1 MKLSVND
8 LNVFV
13 NTPKDIA
20 KLCED
25 LSRLGLEVESCIP
38 CIAPKN
44 VVVGKVLE
52 KAPHKNA
59 EKLSV
64 CQVGVG
70 KVLEKAPHKN
80 AEKLSV
86 CQVGVGK
93 EVLQI
98 VCGAKN
104 VAPNQFVPVALN
116 GALIGSTTIAKTELR
131 GVESCGMICS
141 SAELGFP
148 KINDGILE
156 LDESVGELVLGK
168 ELNEY
173 ASFNTHVLEISLTPN
188 RGDCLSVLGIAR
200 EISAFYHTPLKP
212 IKALN
217 FTPKSDLITLS
228 AGENIESHLAYYLI
242 YNHSLKTPLNIK
254 LSLAHN
260 NALSENDLKNFI
272 EFSTHFSGVI
282 MNAYS
287 LNKTPMDLSVK
298 NDENN
303 LESVYI
309 NHQKRS
315 TIAIKHQD
323 QKDLSEYLL
332 LEASYTDPISLS
344 LKLHALKDKTL
355 QKDNALIYRS
365 ARGSNPNLSDGLNF
379 LSAHLKAAI
388 LESKQIKHSLKDRTL
403 TFQLEDI
410 TEILGLAVEKEKI
423 QGILKNLG
431 FKVSVKEPNSNPQ
444 ILEVIA
450 PNFRH
455 DIKTIQDIAE
465 EILRFVGIDNL
476 ISKPLDCVSSKNSNP
491 HYDTH
496 RFFENLKHK
505 ALACGFKEVI
515 HYVFYSKEKQQK
527 LGFEVLEDPLELQ
540 NPITTDLNTLRTS
553 LVCGLLDASLR
564 NKNLGFKSIAL
575 YEKGSVYN
583 SKREEIQKLGFL
595 VSGLQKK
602 ESYPDAKG
610 KAWDFYSFAEC
621 VSKVIGDFSLERL
634 TAQTPINHP
643 YQSAKII
650 QNHEIIGVIAKI
662 HPKVIQELD
671 LFESYYAEIDAFKLK
686 RPAMLLKP
694 FSIYPSS
701 VRDLT
706 LIIDENTAFSEIK
719 KALKDAQ
726 IPNLSEILPLDIFKE
741 SHNTIAL
748 SVRCVIHSL
757 EKTLND
763 EEVNSAVQKALE
775 ILEKEFNARL
785 KG

>member
-25 LSRLGLEVESCIP
+25 LSCLGLEVESCIP
-38 CIAPKN
+38 CVAPKN

-64 CQVGVG
+64 CQVD
-70 KVLEKAPHKN
+70 
-80 AEKLSV
+80 
-86 CQVGVGK
+86 VGK
-93 EVLQI
+93 EVLPI

-131 GVESCGMICS
+131 GVESHGMICS
-141 SAELGFP
+141 SIELGFP

-173 ASFNTHVLEISLTPN
+173 APFNTHVLEISLTPN

-228 AGENIESHLAYYLI
+228 AGENIESHLAYYLVCN
-242 YNHSLKTPLNIK
+242 YSLKTPLKVK

-260 NALSENDLKNFI
+260 NALSENDLNNFI
-272 EFSTHFSGVI
+272 EFSTHFSGVV

-287 LNKTPMDLSVK
+287 LNTTPIDLSVK

-323 QKDLSEYLL
+323 QKDLSECLL

-379 LSAHLKAAI
+379 LSAHLKATI
-388 LESKQIKHSLKDRTL
+388 LESKQTERSLKDRTL
-403 TFQLEDI
+403 QFKLEDI
-410 TEILGLAVEKEKI
+410 TEILGLAVEEEKI

-431 FKVSVKEPNSNPQ
+431 FKVSIKESNSKPQ
-444 ILEVIA
+444 ILEVVA

-476 ISKPLDCVSSKNSNP
+476 VSKPLHCVSSKNSNH

-540 NPITTDLNTLRTS
+540 NPITTELNTLRTS

-621 VSKVIGDFSLERL
+621 VSKVIGDFSLEKL
-634 TAQTPINHP
+634 NAQTPINHP

-650 QNHEIIGVIAKI
+650 QNNEIIGVIAKI
-662 HPKVIQELD
+662 HPKIIQELD
-671 LFESYYAEIDAFKLK
+671 LFESYYAEIDASKLK
-686 RPAMLLKP
+686 RPTMLLKP

-706 LIIDENTAFSEIK
+706 LIIDENTAFSRIK

-741 SHNTIAL
+741 SDNAIAL

>member
-8 LNVFV
+8 LSVFV
-13 NTPKDIA
+13 DTPKDIA

-25 LSRLGLEVESCIP
+25 LSRLGLEVESSIP
-38 CIAPKN
+38 CVAPKN
-44 VVVGKVLE
+44 VV
-52 KAPHKNA
+52 
-59 EKLSV
+59 
-64 CQVGVG
+64 VG

-104 VAPNQFVPVALN
+104 VVPNQFVPVALN

-141 SAELGFP
+141 SSELGFP

-156 LDESVGELVLGK
+156 LDESIGELALGK

-173 ASFNTHVLEISLTPN
+173 APFNTHVLEISLTPN

-217 FTPKSDLITLS
+217 FTPKNDLITLHV
-228 AGENIESHLAYYLI
+228 GENIESHLAYYLVC
-242 YNHSLKTPLNIK
+242 NHSLKTPLNVK

-260 NALSENDLKNFI
+260 NALNENDLSNFI
-272 EFSTHFSGVI
+272 EFSAHFSGVV

-287 LNKTPMDLSVK
+287 LDATPIDLSVK

-379 LSAHLKAAI
+379 LSTHLKATI
-388 LESKQIKHSLKDRTL
+388 LESKQNKHALKDRTL
-403 TFQLEDI
+403 EFKLEDI
-410 TEILGLAVEKEKI
+410 TEILGLVIEEETI

-431 FKVSVKEPNSNPQ
+431 FKVSIKVSNSKPQ
-444 ILEVIA
+444 ILEVVA

-455 DIKTIQDIAE
+455 DIKTIQDVAE
-465 EILRFVGIDNL
+465 EILRFVGIDHL
-476 ISKPLDCVSSKNSNP
+476 ISKPLDSVSNKKSNP

-540 NPITTDLNTLRTS
+540 NPITTELNTLRTS

-595 VSGLQKK
+595 ASGLQKK

-621 VSKVIGDFSLERL
+621 VSKVIGDFSLEKL
-634 TAQTPINHP
+634 TTQAPINHP

-706 LIIDENTAFSEIK
+706 LIIDENTAFSKIK

-741 SHNTIAL
+741 SDNTIAL

>member
-38 CIAPKN
+38 CVAPKN

-64 CQVGVG
+64 CQVDI
-70 KVLEKAPHKN
+70 
-80 AEKLSV
+80 
-86 CQVGVGK
+86 GK

-104 VAPNQFVPVALN
+104 VVPNQFVPVALN

-141 SAELGFP
+141 STELGFP

-173 ASFNTHVLEISLTPN
+173 APFNTHVLEISLTPN

-228 AGENIESHLAYYLI
+228 VGENIESHLAYYLVC
-242 YNHSLKTPLNIK
+242 NHSLKTPLNIK

-260 NALSENDLKNFI
+260 NALSENDLNNFI
-272 EFSTHFSGVI
+272 EFSAHFSGVI

-287 LNKTPMDLSVK
+287 LNTTPMDLSVK

-315 TIAIKHQD
+315 TVAIKHQD
-323 QKDLSEYLL
+323 QKDLNECLL
-332 LEASYTDPISLS
+332 LEASYIDPISLS

-379 LSAHLKAAI
+379 LNAHLKATI
-388 LESKQIKHSLKDRTL
+388 LESKQTEHSLKDRTL

-410 TEILGLAVEKEKI
+410 TEILGLAIEEEKI

-431 FKVSVKEPNSNPQ
+431 FKVSIKVSNSKHQ
-444 ILEVIA
+444 ILEVVA

-465 EILRFVGIDNL
+465 EILRFVGIDHL
-476 ISKPLDCVSSKNSNP
+476 ISKPLDSVSNKKSNP
-491 HYDTH
+491 HYETH

-540 NPITTDLNTLRTS
+540 NPITTELNTLRTS

-595 VSGLQKK
+595 ASGLQKK

-621 VSKVIGDFSLERL
+621 VSKVIGDFSLEKL

-671 LFESYYAEIDAFKLK
+671 LFESYYAEIDASKLK

-706 LIIDENTAFSEIK
+706 LIIDENTAFSRIK

-741 SHNTIAL
+741 SDNTIAL

>member
-13 NTPKDIA
+13 DTPKDIA

-38 CIAPKN
+38 CVAPKN
-44 VVVGKVLE
+44 VV
-52 KAPHKNA
+52 
-59 EKLSV
+59 
-64 CQVGVG
+64 VG

-141 SAELGFP
+141 SNELGFP

-168 ELNEY
+168 GLNEY
-173 ASFNTHVLEISLTPN
+173 APFNTHVLEISLTPN

-217 FTPKSDLITLS
+217 FTPKSDLITLC
-228 AGENIESHLAYYLI
+228 ADENIESHLAYYLVC
-242 YNHSLKTPLNIK
+242 NHSLKTPLKVK

-260 NALSENDLKNFI
+260 NALSENDLNNFI

-287 LNKTPMDLSVK
+287 LNITPIDLSVK

-323 QKDLSEYLL
+323 QKDLSEHLL
-332 LEASYTDPISLS
+332 LEASYIDPISLS

-365 ARGSNPNLSDGLNF
+365 ARGSNPNLLDGLNF

-388 LESKQIKHSLKDRTL
+388 LESKQTQHSLKDRSL
-403 TFQLEDI
+403 KFKLEDI
-410 TEILGLAVEKEKI
+410 TEILGLAVEEEKI
-423 QGILKNLG
+423 QGILKSLG
-431 FKVSVKEPNSNPQ
+431 FKVSVKESNSKPQ
-444 ILEVIA
+444 ILEVVA

-465 EILRFVGIDNL
+465 EILRFVGIDHL
-476 ISKPLDCVSSKNSNP
+476 ISKPLHCVSSKNSNS

-527 LGFEVLEDPLELQ
+527 LGFEVLEDSLELQ

-595 VSGLQKK
+595 ASGLQKK

-621 VSKVIGDFSLERL
+621 VSKVIGDFSLEKL
-634 TAQTPINHP
+634 TTQTPINHP

-671 LFESYYAEIDAFKLK
+671 LFESYYAEIDASKLK
-686 RPAMLLKP
+686 CPAMLLKP

-706 LIIDENTAFSEIK
+706 LIIDENTAFSRIK

-741 SHNTIAL
+741 SDNTIAL

>member
-13 NTPKDIA
+13 DTPKDIA

-25 LSRLGLEVESCIP
+25 LSRLGLEVESSIP
-38 CIAPKN
+38 CVAPKN

-64 CQVGVG
+64 CQVD
-70 KVLEKAPHKN
+70 
-80 AEKLSV
+80 
-86 CQVGVGK
+86 VGK

-116 GALIGSTTIAKTELR
+116 GVLIGSTTIAKTELR

-141 SAELGFP
+141 SNELGFP

-168 ELNEY
+168 GLNEY
-173 ASFNTHVLEISLTPN
+173 TPFNTHVLEISLTPN

-217 FTPKSDLITLS
+217 FTPKSDLITLC
-228 AGENIESHLAYYLI
+228 ADENIESHLAYYLI
-242 YNHSLKTPLNIK
+242 CNHSLKTPLNVK

-260 NALSENDLKNFI
+260 NALSENDLNNFI
-272 EFSTHFSGVI
+272 EFSAHFSGVV

-287 LNKTPMDLSVK
+287 LNTTPIDLSVK

-365 ARGSNPNLSDGLNF
+365 TRGSNPNLSDGLNF
-379 LSAHLKAAI
+379 LSTHLKAAI
-388 LESKQIKHSLKDRTL
+388 LESKQTKHALKDRTL
-403 TFQLEDI
+403 EFKLEDI
-410 TEILGLAVEKEKI
+410 TEILGLAIEEETI

-431 FKVSVKEPNSNPQ
+431 FKVSAKVPNSKPQ
-444 ILEVIA
+444 ILEVVA

-465 EILRFVGIDNL
+465 EILRFVGIDHL
-476 ISKPLDCVSSKNSNP
+476 ISKPLDSVSNKKSNP

-540 NPITTDLNTLRTS
+540 NPITTELNTLRTS

-595 VSGLQKK
+595 ASGLQKK

-621 VSKVIGDFSLERL
+621 VSKVIGDFSLEKL
-634 TAQTPINHP
+634 TTQAPINHP

-650 QNHEIIGVIAKI
+650 QNHKIIGVIAKI

-706 LIIDENTAFSEIK
+706 LIIDENTAFSRIK

-741 SHNTIAL
+741 SDNTIAL

>member
-13 NTPKDIA
+13 DTPKDIA

-38 CIAPKN
+38 CVAPKN

-64 CQVGVG
+64 CQVD
-70 KVLEKAPHKN
+70 
-80 AEKLSV
+80 
-86 CQVGVGK
+86 VGK
-93 EVLQI
+93 EVLPI

-131 GVESCGMICS
+131 GVESHGMICS
-141 SAELGFP
+141 SSELGFP

-173 ASFNTHVLEISLTPN
+173 APFNTHVLEISLTPN

-260 NALSENDLKNFI
+260 NALSENDLNNFI
-272 EFSTHFSGVI
+272 EFSVHFSGVI

-323 QKDLSEYLL
+323 QKDLNEYLL
-332 LEASYTDPISLS
+332 LEASYIDPISLS

-379 LSAHLKAAI
+379 LSAHLKASI
-388 LESKQIKHSLKDRTL
+388 LESKQTKHALKDRTL
-403 TFQLEDI
+403 KFKLEDI
-410 TEILGLAVEKEKI
+410 TEILGLVVEKEKI
-423 QGILKNLG
+423 QSILKNLG
-431 FKVSVKEPNSNPQ
+431 FKVSVKEPNSKPQ

-476 ISKPLDCVSSKNSNP
+476 VSKPLNCVSSKNSNP

-540 NPITTDLNTLRTS
+540 NPITTELNTLRTS

-595 VSGLQKK
+595 ASGLQKK

-621 VSKVIGDFSLERL
+621 VSKVIGDFSLEKL
-634 TAQTPINHP
+634 TTQAPINHP

-686 RPAMLLKP
+686 HPAMLLKP

-706 LIIDENTAFSEIK
+706 LIIDENTAFSRIK

-741 SHNTIAL
+741 SDNTIAL
-748 SVRCVIHSL
+748 SMRCVIHSL

>member
-13 NTPKDIA
+13 DVPKDIA

-38 CIAPKN
+38 CVAPKN
-44 VVVGKVLE
+44 VVVGKILE

-64 CQVGVG
+64 CQVD
-70 KVLEKAPHKN
+70 
-80 AEKLSV
+80 
-86 CQVGVGK
+86 VGK

-131 GVESCGMICS
+131 GIESCGMICS
-141 SAELGFP
+141 SSELGFP

-173 ASFNTHVLEISLTPN
+173 APFNTHVLEISLTPN

-200 EISAFYHTPLKP
+200 EISAFYHAPLKP

-217 FTPKSDLITLS
+217 FTPKSDLITLG
-228 AGENIESHLAYYLI
+228 ADKNIESHLAYYLVC
-242 YNHSLKTPLNIK
+242 NHSLKTPLNVK

-260 NALSENDLKNFI
+260 NALSENDLNNFI
-272 EFSTHFSGVI
+272 EFSMHFSGVI

-287 LNKTPMDLSVK
+287 LNITPIDLSVK
-298 NDENN
+298 DDENN

-323 QKDLSEYLL
+323 QKDLSEHLL

-379 LSAHLKAAI
+379 LSTHLKAAI
-388 LESKQIKHSLKDRTL
+388 LESKQTQHSLKDRAL
-403 TFQLEDI
+403 KFQLEDI

-423 QGILKNLG
+423 RDILKSLG
-431 FKVSVKEPNSNPQ
+431 FKVSVKEPNSKPQ
-444 ILEVIA
+444 ILEVVV

-476 ISKPLDCVSSKNSNP
+476 ISKPLHCVSSKNSNP

-540 NPITTDLNTLRTS
+540 NPITTELNTLRTS

-595 VSGLQKK
+595 ASGLQKK
-602 ESYPDAKG
+602 ESYPDSKG

-621 VSKVIGDFSLERL
+621 VSKVIGDFSLEKL
-634 TAQTPINHP
+634 TTQPPINHP

-650 QNHEIIGVIAKI
+650 QNNEIIGVIAKI

-706 LIIDENTAFSEIK
+706 LIIDENTAFSRIK
-719 KALKDAQ
+719 KALEDAQ
-726 IPNLSEILPLDIFKE
+726 IPNLSEVLPLDIFKE
-741 SHNTIAL
+741 SHNSIAL

-763 EEVNSAVQKALE
+763 EEVNAAVQKALE
-775 ILEKEFNARL
+775 VLEKEFNARL

>member
-8 LNVFV
+8 LSVFV
-13 NTPKDIA
+13 DVPKDIA

-25 LSRLGLEVESCIP
+25 LSRLGLEVESSIP
-38 CIAPKN
+38 CVAPKN

-59 EKLSV
+59 EKLSM
-64 CQVGVG
+64 
-70 KVLEKAPHKN
+70 
-80 AEKLSV
+80 

-141 SAELGFP
+141 SNELGFP

-168 ELNEY
+168 GLNEY
-173 ASFNTHVLEISLTPN
+173 APFNTHVLEISLTPN

-217 FTPKSDLITLS
+217 FTPKSDLITLCV
-228 AGENIESHLAYYLI
+228 GENIESHLAYYLI
-242 YNHSLKTPLNIK
+242 CNHSLKTPLSVK

-260 NALSENDLKNFI
+260 NALSENDLNNFI
-272 EFSTHFSGVI
+272 EFSAHFSGVV

-287 LNKTPMDLSVK
+287 LNATPIDLSVK

-323 QKDLSEYLL
+323 QKDLSECLL

-379 LSAHLKAAI
+379 LSAHLKATI
-388 LESKQIKHSLKDRTL
+388 LESKQTKHVLKDRAL
-403 TFQLEDI
+403 KFKLEDI
-410 TEILGLAVEKEKI
+410 TEILGLVIEEEKI

-431 FKVSVKEPNSNPQ
+431 FKVSAKVSNSKPQ
-444 ILEVIA
+444 ILEVVA

-465 EILRFVGIDNL
+465 EILRFVGIDHL
-476 ISKPLDCVSSKNSNP
+476 ISKPLDSVSNKKSNP

-505 ALACGFKEVI
+505 ALACGFKEVV

-540 NPITTDLNTLRTS
+540 NPITTELNTLRTS

-595 VSGLQKK
+595 ASGLQKK

-621 VSKVIGDFSLERL
+621 VSKVIGDFSLEKL
-634 TAQTPINHP
+634 TTQAPINHP
-643 YQSAKII
+643 YQSAKVI

-671 LFESYYAEIDAFKLK
+671 LFESYYAEIDASKLK

-706 LIIDENTAFSEIK
+706 LIIDENTAFSNIK
-719 KALKDAQ
+719 KALKDAK

-741 SHNTIAL
+741 SNNSIAL

>member
-1 MKLSVND
+1 MKLSIND

-13 NTPKDIA
+13 NTPKDIV

-25 LSRLGLEVESCIP
+25 LSCLGLEVESCIP

-64 CQVGVG
+64 CQVDI
-70 KVLEKAPHKN
+70 
-80 AEKLSV
+80 
-86 CQVGVGK
+86 GK

-141 SAELGFP
+141 SIELGFP

-173 ASFNTHVLEISLTPN
+173 APFNTHVLEISLTPN

-217 FTPKSDLITLS
+217 FTPTSDLITLIT
-228 AGENIESHLAYYLI
+228 GENIESHLAYYLI

-260 NALSENDLKNFI
+260 NALSENDLNNFI
-272 EFSTHFSGVI
+272 EFSVHFSGVI

-287 LNKTPMDLSVK
+287 LNTTPMDLSVK

-323 QKDLSEYLL
+323 QKDLSEHLL

-379 LSAHLKAAI
+379 LSAHLKATI
-388 LESKQIKHSLKDRTL
+388 LESKQTQHSLKDRTL

-410 TEILGLAVEKEKI
+410 TEILGLVVEKEKI

-431 FKVSVKEPNSNPQ
+431 FKVSVKEPNSKPQ
-444 ILEVIA
+444 ILEVVA

-465 EILRFVGIDNL
+465 EILRFVGIDHL
-476 ISKPLDCVSSKNSNP
+476 ISKPLHCVSSKNSNS

-540 NPITTDLNTLRTS
+540 NPITTELNTMRTS

-564 NKNLGFKSIAL
+564 NKNLGFKSIAF

-621 VSKVIGDFSLERL
+621 VSKVIGDFSLEKL
-634 TAQTPINHP
+634 TIQTPINHP

-650 QNHEIIGVIAKI
+650 QNNEIIGVIAKI

-706 LIIDENTAFSEIK
+706 LIIDENTAFSRIK
-719 KALKDAQ
+719 KALKNAQ

-741 SHNTIAL
+741 SDNTIAL

-763 EEVNSAVQKALE
+763 EEVNSAVQKVLE

>member
-25 LSRLGLEVESCIP
+25 LSCLGLEVESCIP
-38 CIAPKN
+38 CVAPKN

-64 CQVGVG
+64 CQVD
-70 KVLEKAPHKN
+70 
-80 AEKLSV
+80 
-86 CQVGVGK
+86 VGK

-104 VAPNQFVPVALN
+104 VVPNQFVPVALK
-116 GALIGSTTIAKTELR
+116 GAIIGSTTIAKTELR
-131 GVESCGMICS
+131 GVESHGMICS
-141 SAELGFP
+141 SIELGFP

-168 ELNEY
+168 GLNEY
-173 ASFNTHVLEISLTPN
+173 APFNTHVLEISLTPN

-217 FTPKSDLITLS
+217 FTPKSDSIALH
-228 AGENIESHLAYYLI
+228 ADENIESHLAYYLI

-260 NALSENDLKNFI
+260 NALSENDLNNFI
-272 EFSTHFSGVI
+272 EFSAHFSGVI
-282 MNAYS
+282 LNAYG
-287 LNKTPMDLSVK
+287 LNTTPVDLSVK

-315 TIAIKHQD
+315 TIAIKHQN
-323 QKDLSEYLL
+323 QKDLSECLL
-332 LEASYTDPISLS
+332 LEASYTDPVSLS

-355 QKDNALIYRS
+355 QKNNALVYRS

-379 LSAHLKAAI
+379 LSAHLKATI
-388 LESKQIKHSLKDRTL
+388 LESKQTKHSLKDRTL
-403 TFQLEDI
+403 KFQLEDI
-410 TEILGLAVEKEKI
+410 TEILGLVIEAEKI

-431 FKVSVKEPNSNPQ
+431 FKVSAKEPNSKPQ
-444 ILEVIA
+444 ILEVIV

-476 ISKPLDCVSSKNSNP
+476 ISKPLHCVSSKNSNP

-540 NPITTDLNTLRTS
+540 NPITTELNTLRTS

-595 VSGLQKK
+595 VSGLHKK

-621 VSKVIGDFSLERL
+621 VSKVIGDFSLEKL
-634 TAQTPINHP
+634 TTQTPINHP

-650 QNHEIIGVIAKI
+650 QNHEVIGVIAKI

-671 LFESYYAEIDAFKLK
+671 LFESYYAEIDASKLK
-686 RPAMLLKP
+686 RHAMLLKP

-706 LIIDENTAFSEIK
+706 LIIDENTAFSRIK

-741 SHNTIAL
+741 SDNTIAL

>member
-8 LNVFV
+8 LSVFV
-13 NTPKDIA
+13 DTPKDIA

-38 CIAPKN
+38 CVAPKN

-64 CQVGVG
+64 CQVD
-70 KVLEKAPHKN
+70 
-80 AEKLSV
+80 
-86 CQVGVGK
+86 VGK

-141 SAELGFP
+141 SSELGFP

-168 ELNEY
+168 GLNEY
-173 ASFNTHVLEISLTPN
+173 APFNTHVLEISLTPN

-217 FTPKSDLITLS
+217 FTPKSDLITLH
-228 AGENIESHLAYYLI
+228 ADKNIESHLAYYLI
-242 YNHSLKTPLNIK
+242 CNHSLKTPLNIK

-260 NALSENDLKNFI
+260 NALSENDLNNFI
-272 EFSTHFSGVI
+272 EFSAHFSGVV

-287 LNKTPMDLSVK
+287 LNATPIDLSVK

-388 LESKQIKHSLKDRTL
+388 LESKQTEHSLKDRTL

-410 TEILGLAVEKEKI
+410 TEILGLVVEKEKI
-423 QGILKNLG
+423 QSILKNLG
-431 FKVSVKEPNSNPQ
+431 FKVSTKVSNSKPQ
-444 ILEVIA
+444 ILEVVA

-465 EILRFVGIDNL
+465 EILRFVGINHL
-476 ISKPLDCVSSKNSNP
+476 ISKPLDSVSNKKSNP

-540 NPITTDLNTLRTS
+540 NPITTELNTLRTS

-595 VSGLQKK
+595 ASGLQKK

-621 VSKVIGDFSLERL
+621 VSKVIGDFSLEKL
-634 TAQTPINHP
+634 TTQTPINHP

-706 LIIDENTAFSEIK
+706 LIIDENTAFSRIK

-741 SHNTIAL
+741 SDNTIAL
-748 SVRCVIHSL
+748 SVRCVIYSL

>member
-8 LNVFV
+8 LSTFV
-13 NTPKDIA
+13 DVPKDIA

-44 VVVGKVLE
+44 VV
-52 KAPHKNA
+52 
-59 EKLSV
+59 
-64 CQVGVG
+64 VG

-141 SAELGFP
+141 SNELGFP

-173 ASFNTHVLEISLTPN
+173 APFNTHVLEISLTPN
-188 RGDCLSVLGIAR
+188 RGDCLSVLGVAR
-200 EISAFYHTPLKP
+200 EVSAFYHTPLKP

-228 AGENIESHLAYYLI
+228 VGENIESHLAYYLVC
-242 YNHSLKTPLNIK
+242 NHSLKTPLNIK

-260 NALSENDLKNFI
+260 NALSENDLNNFI
-272 EFSTHFSGVI
+272 EFSAHFSGVI

-287 LNKTPMDLSVK
+287 LNITPIDLSVK

-332 LEASYTDPISLS
+332 LEASYIDPISLS

-379 LSAHLKAAI
+379 LSAHLKATI
-388 LESKQIKHSLKDRTL
+388 LESKQTQHSLKDRVL
-403 TFQLEDI
+403 KFKLEDI

-423 QGILKNLG
+423 QSILKNLG
-431 FKVSVKEPNSNPQ
+431 FKVSAKEPNSKPQ
-444 ILEVIA
+444 ILEVIV

-455 DIKTIQDIAE
+455 DVKTIQDIAE

-476 ISKPLDCVSSKNSNP
+476 VSKPLNCVSSKNSNP

-527 LGFEVLEDPLELQ
+527 LGFEVLEDSLELQ
-540 NPITTDLNTLRTS
+540 NPITTELNTLRTS

-583 SKREEIQKLGFL
+583 SKREEVQKLGFL
-595 VSGLQKK
+595 ASGLQKK

-621 VSKVIGDFSLERL
+621 VSKVIGDFSLEKL

-650 QNHEIIGVIAKI
+650 QNNEIIGVIAKI

-671 LFESYYAEIDAFKLK
+671 LFESYYAEIDASKLK
-686 RPAMLLKP
+686 RPTMLLKP

-706 LIIDENTAFSEIK
+706 LIIDENTAFSRIK

-741 SHNTIAL
+741 SDNTIAL

>member
-13 NTPKDIA
+13 DTPKDIA

-38 CIAPKN
+38 CVAPKN

-64 CQVGVG
+64 CQVD
-70 KVLEKAPHKN
+70 
-80 AEKLSV
+80 
-86 CQVGVGK
+86 VGK

-116 GALIGSTTIAKTELR
+116 GVLIGSTTIATTELR

-141 SAELGFP
+141 SNELGFP

-156 LDESVGELVLGK
+156 LDESVGELFLGK

-173 ASFNTHVLEISLTPN
+173 APFNTHVLEISLTPN

-200 EISAFYHTPLKP
+200 EISAFYRTPLKP

-217 FTPKSDLITLS
+217 FTPKSDLITLC
-228 AGENIESHLAYYLI
+228 ADENIESHLAYYLVC
-242 YNHSLKTPLNIK
+242 NHSLKTPLNVK

-260 NALSENDLKNFI
+260 NALSENDLNNFI
-272 EFSTHFSGVI
+272 EFSMHFSGVV

-287 LNKTPMDLSVK
+287 LDATPIDLSVK

-323 QKDLSEYLL
+323 QKDLSECLL

-365 ARGSNPNLSDGLNF
+365 TRGSNPNLSDGLNF
-379 LSAHLKAAI
+379 LSTHLKAAI
-388 LESKQIKHSLKDRTL
+388 LESKQTKHALKDRTL
-403 TFQLEDI
+403 KFKLEDI
-410 TEILGLAVEKEKI
+410 TEILGLAIEEETI
-423 QGILKNLG
+423 QSILKNLG
-431 FKVSVKEPNSNPQ
+431 FKVSTKEPNSKPQ
-444 ILEVIA
+444 ILEVVA

-465 EILRFVGIDNL
+465 EILRFVGIDHL
-476 ISKPLDCVSSKNSNP
+476 TSKPLDSVSNKKSNP

-540 NPITTDLNTLRTS
+540 NPITTELNTLRTS

-595 VSGLQKK
+595 ASGLQKK

-621 VSKVIGDFSLERL
+621 VSKVIGDFSLEKL
-634 TAQTPINHP
+634 TTQTPINHP

-650 QNHEIIGVIAKI
+650 QNHKIIGVIAKI

-706 LIIDENTAFSEIK
+706 LIIDENTAFSRIK
-719 KALKDAQ
+719 KTLKDAQ

-741 SHNTIAL
+741 SDNTIAL
-748 SVRCVIHSL
+748 SVRCVIYSL

>member
-8 LNVFV
+8 LSVFV
-13 NTPKDIA
+13 DTPKDIA

-38 CIAPKN
+38 CVAPKN
-44 VVVGKVLE
+44 VV
-52 KAPHKNA
+52 
-59 EKLSV
+59 
-64 CQVGVG
+64 VG

-98 VCGAKN
+98 VCRAKN

-141 SAELGFP
+141 SNELGFP

-173 ASFNTHVLEISLTPN
+173 APFNTHVLEISLTPN

-217 FTPKSDLITLS
+217 FTPKSDLITLC
-228 AGENIESHLAYYLI
+228 ADENIESHLAYYLVC
-242 YNHSLKTPLNIK
+242 NHSLKTPLNVK

-260 NALSENDLKNFI
+260 NALSENDLNNFI
-272 EFSTHFSGVI
+272 EFSVHFSGVV

-287 LNKTPMDLSVK
+287 LNITPIDLSVK

-379 LSAHLKAAI
+379 LSTHLKAAI
-388 LESKQIKHSLKDRTL
+388 LESKQTKHALKDRTL
-403 TFQLEDI
+403 KFKLEDI
-410 TEILGLAVEKEKI
+410 TEILGLAIEEETI

-431 FKVSVKEPNSNPQ
+431 FKVSIKVSNSKPQ
-444 ILEVIA
+444 ILEVVA

-465 EILRFVGIDNL
+465 EILRFVGIDHL
-476 ISKPLDCVSSKNSNP
+476 ISKPLDSVSNKKSNP

-540 NPITTDLNTLRTS
+540 NPITTELNTLRTS

-595 VSGLQKK
+595 ASGLQKK
-602 ESYPDAKG
+602 ESYPDSKG
-610 KAWDFYSFAEC
+610 KAWDFYSFAGC
-621 VSKVIGDFSLERL
+621 VSKVIGDFSLEKL
-634 TAQTPINHP
+634 TTQTPINHP

-671 LFESYYAEIDAFKLK
+671 LFESYYAEIDASKLK

-706 LIIDENTAFSEIK
+706 LIIDENTAFSRIK
-719 KALKDAQ
+719 KSLEDAQ

-741 SHNTIAL
+741 SDNTIAL

>member
-8 LNVFV
+8 LSVFV
-13 NTPKDIA
+13 DMPKDIA

-25 LSRLGLEVESCIP
+25 LSCLGLEVESCIP

-64 CQVGVG
+64 CQVD
-70 KVLEKAPHKN
+70 
-80 AEKLSV
+80 
-86 CQVGVGK
+86 VGK

-131 GVESCGMICS
+131 GVESYGMICS
-141 SAELGFP
+141 SIELGFP

-173 ASFNTHVLEISLTPN
+173 APFNTHVLEISLTPN

-200 EISAFYHTPLKP
+200 EISAFYHTPIKP

-217 FTPKSDLITLS
+217 FTPKSNLITLS
-228 AGENIESHLAYYLI
+228 AGENIESHLAYYLVC
-242 YNHSLKTPLNIK
+242 NHSLRTPLKVK

-260 NALSENDLKNFI
+260 NALSENDLNNFI

-287 LNKTPMDLSVK
+287 LNTTPMDLSVK

-323 QKDLSEYLL
+323 QKDLSEHLL

-379 LSAHLKAAI
+379 LSAHLKATI
-388 LESKQIKHSLKDRTL
+388 LESKQTKHSLKDCTL

-423 QGILKNLG
+423 QSILKNLG
-431 FKVSVKEPNSNPQ
+431 FKVSIKEPNSKPQ
-444 ILEVIA
+444 ILEVVA

-476 ISKPLDCVSSKNSNP
+476 VSKPLNCVSSKNSNP

-583 SKREEIQKLGFL
+583 AKREEIQKLGFL

-621 VSKVIGDFSLERL
+621 VSKVIGDFSLEKL
-634 TAQTPINHP
+634 NAQTPINHP

-671 LFESYYAEIDAFKLK
+671 LFESYYAEIDTSKLK
-686 RPAMLLKP
+686 RPTMLLKP

-706 LIIDENTAFSEIK
+706 LIIDENTAFSKIK

-741 SHNTIAL
+741 SDNTIAL

>member
-25 LSRLGLEVESCIP
+25 LSCLGLEVESCIP
-38 CIAPKN
+38 CVAPKN

-64 CQVGVG
+64 CQVD
-70 KVLEKAPHKN
+70 
-80 AEKLSV
+80 
-86 CQVGVGK
+86 VGK

-104 VAPNQFVPVALN
+104 VAPNQFAPVALK
-116 GALIGSTTIAKTELR
+116 GAIIGSTPIAKTELR

-141 SAELGFP
+141 SIELGFP

-173 ASFNTHVLEISLTPN
+173 APFNTHVLEISLTPN

-217 FTPKSDLITLS
+217 FTPKSDLITLIT
-228 AGENIESHLAYYLI
+228 GENIESHLAYYLVC
-242 YNHSLKTPLNIK
+242 NHSLKTPLNIK

-260 NALSENDLKNFI
+260 NALSENDLNNFI

-282 MNAYS
+282 LNAYS
-287 LNKTPMDLSVK
+287 LNKTPMDLIVK

-303 LESVYI
+303 LESVCI

-323 QKDLSEYLL
+323 QKDLSECLL

-379 LSAHLKAAI
+379 LSAHLKATI
-388 LESKQIKHSLKDRTL
+388 LESKQTEHSLKDRTL

-423 QGILKNLG
+423 QGILKSLG
-431 FKVSVKEPNSNPQ
+431 FKVSVKEPNSKPQ
-444 ILEVIA
+444 ILEVIV

-476 ISKPLDCVSSKNSNP
+476 ISKPLNCVSSKNSNP

-583 SKREEIQKLGFL
+583 AKREEVQKLGFL

-621 VSKVIGDFSLERL
+621 VSKAIGDFSLEKL
-634 TAQTPINHP
+634 TTQTPINHP

-671 LFESYYAEIDAFKLK
+671 LFESYYAEIDASKLK

-706 LIIDENTAFSEIK
+706 LIIDENTAFSRIK

-741 SHNTIAL
+741 SDNTIAL

>member
-1 MKLSVND
+1 MKLIVND

-13 NTPKDIA
+13 NTPKDIV

-64 CQVGVG
+64 CQVDI
-70 KVLEKAPHKN
+70 
-80 AEKLSV
+80 
-86 CQVGVGK
+86 GK

-141 SAELGFP
+141 SSELGFP

-173 ASFNTHVLEISLTPN
+173 APFNTHVLEISLTPN

-200 EISAFYHTPLKP
+200 EISAFYNTPLKP

-217 FTPKSDLITLS
+217 FTPTSDSITLS
-228 AGENIESHLAYYLI
+228 AGENIESHLAYYLVC
-242 YNHSLKTPLNIK
+242 NHSLKTPLNVK

-260 NALSENDLKNFI
+260 NALSENDLNNFL

-282 MNAYS
+282 LNAYS

-332 LEASYTDPISLS
+332 LEASYIDPISLS

-355 QKDNALIYRS
+355 QKDNALIYRG

-379 LSAHLKAAI
+379 LSAHLKATI
-388 LESKQIKHSLKDRTL
+388 LESKQTEHSLKDRTL
-403 TFQLEDI
+403 KFQLEDI

-423 QGILKNLG
+423 QSILKNLG
-431 FKVSVKEPNSNPQ
+431 FKVSAKEPNSNPQ

-476 ISKPLDCVSSKNSNP
+476 VSKPLNCVSSKNSNL

-540 NPITTDLNTLRTS
+540 NPITTELNTLRTS

-583 SKREEIQKLGFL
+583 AKREEVQKLGFL

-621 VSKVIGDFSLERL
+621 VSKVIGDFSLEKL
-634 TAQTPINHP
+634 TTQTPINHP
-643 YQSAKII
+643 YQSAKIV
-650 QNHEIIGVIAKI
+650 QNHEVIGVIAKI

-671 LFESYYAEIDAFKLK
+671 LFESYYAEIDASKLK

-706 LIIDENTAFSEIK
+706 LIINENTAFSKIK

-726 IPNLSEILPLDIFKE
+726 IPNLSEILPLDVFKE
-741 SHNTIAL
+741 SDNTIAL
-748 SVRCVIHSL
+748 SVRCMIHSL

>member
-8 LNVFV
+8 LSAFV
-13 NTPKDIA
+13 DAPKDIA

-38 CIAPKN
+38 CVAPKN

-64 CQVGVG
+64 CQVD
-70 KVLEKAPHKN
+70 
-80 AEKLSV
+80 
-86 CQVGVGK
+86 VGK

-104 VAPNQFVPVALN
+104 VASNQFVPVALK
-116 GALIGSTTIAKTELR
+116 GAIIGSTTIAKTELR
-131 GVESCGMICS
+131 GVESHGMICS
-141 SAELGFP
+141 SSELGFP

-173 ASFNTHVLEISLTPN
+173 APFNTHVLEISLTPN

-228 AGENIESHLAYYLI
+228 VGENIESHLAYYLVC
-242 YNHSLKTPLNIK
+242 NHSLKTPLNIK

-260 NALSENDLKNFI
+260 NALSENDLNNFL

-287 LNKTPMDLSVK
+287 LNATPIDLSVK

-315 TIAIKHQD
+315 TIAIKHQV

-332 LEASYTDPISLS
+332 LEASYIDPISLS

-379 LSAHLKAAI
+379 LSAHLKATI
-388 LESKQIKHSLKDRTL
+388 LESKQTEHSLKDRAL

-423 QGILKNLG
+423 QSILKNLG
-431 FKVSVKEPNSNPQ
+431 FKVSVKEPNSKPQ
-444 ILEVIA
+444 ILEVVA

-465 EILRFVGIDNL
+465 EILCFVGIDNL
-476 ISKPLDCVSSKNSNP
+476 VSKPLNCVSSKNSNP

-505 ALACGFKEVI
+505 ALACGFKEVV

-540 NPITTDLNTLRTS
+540 NPITTELNTLRTS

-583 SKREEIQKLGFL
+583 AKREEIQKLGFL

-621 VSKVIGDFSLERL
+621 VSKVIGDFSLEKL

-650 QNHEIIGVIAKI
+650 QNNEIIGVIAKI

-706 LIIDENTAFSEIK
+706 LIIDENTAFSKIK
-719 KALKDAQ
+719 KALKNAQ

-741 SHNTIAL
+741 SHNSIAL

>member
-13 NTPKDIA
+13 DTPKNIA

-38 CIAPKN
+38 CVAPKN

-64 CQVGVG
+64 CQVD
-70 KVLEKAPHKN
+70 
-80 AEKLSV
+80 
-86 CQVGVGK
+86 VGK

-104 VAPNQFVPVALN
+104 VALNQFVPVALN
-116 GALIGSTTIAKTELR
+116 GALIGSTTIAKTDLR
-131 GVESCGMICS
+131 GVESYGMICS
-141 SAELGFP
+141 SNELGFP

-168 ELNEY
+168 GLNEY
-173 ASFNTHVLEISLTPN
+173 APFNTHVLEISLTPN

-217 FTPKSDLITLS
+217 FTPKSDLITLC
-228 AGENIESHLAYYLI
+228 ADENIESHLAYYLVC
-242 YNHSLKTPLNIK
+242 NHSLKTPLNVK

-260 NALSENDLKNFI
+260 NALSENDLNNFI
-272 EFSTHFSGVI
+272 EFSAHFSGVV

-287 LNKTPMDLSVK
+287 LDVAPIDLSVK

-379 LSAHLKAAI
+379 LSTHLKAAI
-388 LESKQIKHSLKDRTL
+388 LESKQTKHALKDRTL
-403 TFQLEDI
+403 KFKPEDI
-410 TEILGLAVEKEKI
+410 TEILGLAIEEETI

-431 FKVSVKEPNSNPQ
+431 FKVSIKEPNSKPQ
-444 ILEVIA
+444 ILEVVA

-465 EILRFVGIDNL
+465 EILRFVGIDHL
-476 ISKPLDCVSSKNSNP
+476 ISKPLDSVSNKKSNP

-505 ALACGFKEVI
+505 ALTCGFKEVI

-540 NPITTDLNTLRTS
+540 NPITTELNTLRTS

-595 VSGLQKK
+595 ASGLQKK

-621 VSKVIGDFSLERL
+621 VSKVIGDFSLEKL
-634 TAQTPINHP
+634 TTQAPINHP

-671 LFESYYAEIDAFKLK
+671 LFESYYAEIDASKLK

-706 LIIDENTAFSEIK
+706 LIIDENTTFSKIK

-741 SHNTIAL
+741 SDNTIAL

>member
-8 LNVFV
+8 LSAFV
-13 NTPKDIA
+13 DAPKDIA

-38 CIAPKN
+38 CVAPKN

-64 CQVGVG
+64 CQVD
-70 KVLEKAPHKN
+70 
-80 AEKLSV
+80 
-86 CQVGVGK
+86 VGK
-93 EVLQI
+93 EVLPI

-131 GVESCGMICS
+131 GVESHGMICS

-173 ASFNTHVLEISLTPN
+173 ALFNTHVLEISLTPN

-228 AGENIESHLAYYLI
+228 VGENIESHLAYYLI
-242 YNHSLKTPLNIK
+242 CNHSLKTPLNIK

-260 NALSENDLKNFI
+260 NALSENDLNNFI
-272 EFSTHFSGVI
+272 EFSAHFSGVI
-282 MNAYS
+282 LNAYS

-323 QKDLSEYLL
+323 QKDLSECLL

-379 LSAHLKAAI
+379 LSAHLKATI
-388 LESKQIKHSLKDRTL
+388 LESKQTKHSLKDRTL

-410 TEILGLAVEKEKI
+410 TEILGLAVEEEKI

-431 FKVSVKEPNSNPQ
+431 FKVSTKEPNSNPQ
-444 ILEVIA
+444 ILEVIV

-455 DIKTIQDIAE
+455 DIKTIQDVSE

-476 ISKPLDCVSSKNSNP
+476 VSKPLNCVSSKNSNP
-491 HYDTH
+491 HYETH

-527 LGFEVLEDPLELQ
+527 LGFEVLEYPLELQ

-610 KAWDFYSFAEC
+610 KTWDFYSFAEC
-621 VSKVIGDFSLERL
+621 VSKVIGDFSLEKL

-650 QNHEIIGVIAKI
+650 QNNEIIGVIAKI

-671 LFESYYAEIDAFKLK
+671 LFESYYAEIDASKLK

-706 LIIDENTAFSEIK
+706 LIIDENTAFSRIK
-719 KALKDAQ
+719 KALKNAQ

-741 SHNTIAL
+741 SDNTIAL

>member
-64 CQVGVG
+64 CQVD
-70 KVLEKAPHKN
+70 
-80 AEKLSV
+80 
-86 CQVGVGK
+86 VGK

-131 GVESCGMICS
+131 GVESHGMICS
-141 SAELGFP
+141 SIELGFP

-173 ASFNTHVLEISLTPN
+173 APFNTHVLEISLTPN

-228 AGENIESHLAYYLI
+228 VGENIESHLAYYLI
-242 YNHSLKTPLNIK
+242 CNHSLKTPLNIK

-260 NALSENDLKNFI
+260 NALSENDLNNFI

-315 TIAIKHQD
+315 TIAIKHQV
-323 QKDLSEYLL
+323 QKDLSECLL

-379 LSAHLKAAI
+379 LSAHLKATI
-388 LESKQIKHSLKDRTL
+388 LESKQTKHSLKDRAL
-403 TFQLEDI
+403 KFQLEDI

-431 FKVSVKEPNSNPQ
+431 FKVSVKEPNSKPP
-444 ILEVIA
+444 ILEVVA

-476 ISKPLDCVSSKNSNP
+476 ISKLLNCVSSKNSNP

-540 NPITTDLNTLRTS
+540 NPITTELNTLRTS

-621 VSKVIGDFSLERL
+621 VSKVIGDFSLEKL
-634 TAQTPINHP
+634 TIQTPINHP

-662 HPKVIQELD
+662 HPKIIQELD

-706 LIIDENTAFSEIK
+706 LIIDENTAFSKIK

-741 SHNTIAL
+741 SDNAIAL

>member
-38 CIAPKN
+38 CVAPKN
-44 VVVGKVLE
+44 VV
-52 KAPHKNA
+52 
-59 EKLSV
+59 
-64 CQVGVG
+64 VG

-116 GALIGSTTIAKTELR
+116 GALIGSTTIAKTDLR

-141 SAELGFP
+141 SSELGFP

-168 ELNEY
+168 GLNEY
-173 ASFNTHVLEISLTPN
+173 APFNTHVLEISLTPN

-217 FTPKSDLITLS
+217 FTPKSDLITLC

-242 YNHSLKTPLNIK
+242 CNHSLKTPLSVK

-260 NALSENDLKNFI
+260 NALSENDLNNFI
-272 EFSTHFSGVI
+272 EFSTHFSGVV

-287 LNKTPMDLSVK
+287 LDATPIDLSVK

-379 LSAHLKAAI
+379 LSTHLKASI
-388 LESKQIKHSLKDRTL
+388 LESKQTKHSLKDRTL
-403 TFQLEDI
+403 KFKLEDI
-410 TEILGLAVEKEKI
+410 TEILGLAVEEETI

-431 FKVSVKEPNSNPQ
+431 FKVSTKEPNSKPQ
-444 ILEVIA
+444 ILEVVA

-465 EILRFVGIDNL
+465 EILRFVGIDHL
-476 ISKPLDCVSSKNSNP
+476 ISKPLDSVSNKKSNP

-540 NPITTDLNTLRTS
+540 NPITTELNTLRTS

-595 VSGLQKK
+595 ASGLQKK

-621 VSKVIGDFSLERL
+621 VSKVIGDFSLEKL
-634 TAQTPINHP
+634 TTQTPINHP

-650 QNHEIIGVIAKI
+650 QNHKIIGVIAKI
-662 HPKVIQELD
+662 HHKVIQELD

-706 LIIDENTAFSEIK
+706 LIIDENTAFSRIK

-741 SHNTIAL
+741 SDNTIAL
-748 SVRCVIHSL
+748 SMRCVIHSL

>member
-13 NTPKDIA
+13 DTPKDIA

-38 CIAPKN
+38 CVAPKN
-44 VVVGKVLE
+44 VV
-52 KAPHKNA
+52 
-59 EKLSV
+59 
-64 CQVGVG
+64 VG

-131 GVESCGMICS
+131 GVESYGMICS
-141 SAELGFP
+141 SNELGFP

-168 ELNEY
+168 GLNEY
-173 ASFNTHVLEISLTPN
+173 APFNTHVLEISLTPN

-217 FTPKSDLITLS
+217 FTPKSDLITLC
-228 AGENIESHLAYYLI
+228 ADENIESHLAYYLI
-242 YNHSLKTPLNIK
+242 CNHSLKTPLNVK

-260 NALSENDLKNFI
+260 NALSENDLNNFI
-272 EFSTHFSGVI
+272 EFSAHFSGVV

-287 LNKTPMDLSVK
+287 LDAAPIDLSVK

-379 LSAHLKAAI
+379 LSTHLKAAI
-388 LESKQIKHSLKDRTL
+388 LESKQTKHALKDRTL
-403 TFQLEDI
+403 QFKLEDI
-410 TEILGLAVEKEKI
+410 TEILGLAIEEEKI

-431 FKVSVKEPNSNPQ
+431 FKVSIKVSNSKPQ
-444 ILEVIA
+444 ILEVVA

-465 EILRFVGIDNL
+465 EILRFVGIDHL
-476 ISKPLDCVSSKNSNP
+476 ISKPLDSVSNKKSNP

-540 NPITTDLNTLRTS
+540 NPITTELNTLRTS

-583 SKREEIQKLGFL
+583 SKREEVQKLGFL
-595 VSGLQKK
+595 ASGLQKK

-621 VSKVIGDFSLERL
+621 VSKIIGDFSLEKL
-634 TAQTPINHP
+634 TTQAPINHP

-650 QNHEIIGVIAKI
+650 QNHKIIGVIAKI
-662 HPKVIQELD
+662 HPKVIRELD
-671 LFESYYAEIDAFKLK
+671 SFESYYAEIDASKLK
-686 RPAMLLKP
+686 HPAMLLKP

-706 LIIDENTAFSEIK
+706 LIIDENTAFSKIK

-741 SHNTIAL
+741 SDNTIAL

>member
-8 LNVFV
+8 LSVFV
-13 NTPKDIA
+13 DAPKDIA
-20 KLCED
+20 KLCKD
-25 LSRLGLEVESCIP
+25 LSCLGLEVESCML
-38 CIAPKN
+38 CAAPKN

-64 CQVGVG
+64 CQVD
-70 KVLEKAPHKN
+70 
-80 AEKLSV
+80 
-86 CQVGVGK
+86 VGK

-116 GALIGSTTIAKTELR
+116 GVLIGSTTIAKTELR
-131 GVESCGMICS
+131 GVESCGLICS
-141 SAELGFP
+141 SSELGFP

-173 ASFNTHVLEISLTPN
+173 APFNTHVLEISLTPN

-228 AGENIESHLAYYLI
+228 AGENIESHLAYYLVC
-242 YNHSLKTPLNIK
+242 NHSLKTPLNVK

-260 NALSENDLKNFI
+260 NALSENDLNNFI
-272 EFSTHFSGVI
+272 EFSAHFSGVI

-379 LSAHLKAAI
+379 LSAHLKATI
-388 LESKQIKHSLKDRTL
+388 LESKQTKHALKDRTIK
-403 TFQLEDI
+403 FKLEDI

-431 FKVSVKEPNSNPQ
+431 FKVSVKEPNSKPQ
-444 ILEVIA
+444 ILEVVA

-465 EILRFVGIDNL
+465 EILRFVGIDHL
-476 ISKPLDCVSSKNSNP
+476 ISKPLDSVSNKKSNP

-540 NPITTDLNTLRTS
+540 NPITTELNTLRTS

-595 VSGLQKK
+595 ASGLQKK
-602 ESYPDAKG
+602 ESYPDSKG

-621 VSKVIGDFSLERL
+621 VSKVIGDFSLEKL
-634 TAQTPINHP
+634 TTQPPINHP

-650 QNHEIIGVIAKI
+650 QNNEVIGVIAKI

-671 LFESYYAEIDAFKLK
+671 LFESYYAEIDASKLK
-686 RPAMLLKP
+686 RPVMLLKP

-701 VRDLT
+701 IRDLT
-706 LIIDENTAFSEIK
+706 LIIDENTAFSRIK
-719 KALKDAQ
+719 KALEDAQ
-726 IPNLSEILPLDIFKE
+726 IPNLSEVLPLDIFKE
-741 SHNTIAL
+741 SHNSIAL

-763 EEVNSAVQKALE
+763 EEVNAAVQKALE

>member
-8 LNVFV
+8 LSVFV

-25 LSRLGLEVESCIP
+25 LSCLGLEVESCML
-38 CIAPKN
+38 CVAPKN

-64 CQVGVG
+64 CQVD
-70 KVLEKAPHKN
+70 
-80 AEKLSV
+80 
-86 CQVGVGK
+86 VGK

-104 VAPNQFVPVALN
+104 VAPNQFVPVALK
-116 GALIGSTTIAKTELR
+116 GAIIGSTTIAKTELR

-141 SAELGFP
+141 SSELGFP
-148 KINDGILE
+148 KISDGILE

-173 ASFNTHVLEISLTPN
+173 APFNTHVLEISLTPN
-188 RGDCLSVLGIAR
+188 RGDCLSVLGVAR
-200 EISAFYHTPLKP
+200 EVSAFYHTPLKP

-217 FTPKSDLITLS
+217 FTPKSDSITLS

-242 YNHSLKTPLNIK
+242 CNHSLKTPLNVK

-272 EFSTHFSGVI
+272 EFSAHFSGVI

-287 LNKTPMDLSVK
+287 LNATPIDLSVK

-315 TIAIKHQD
+315 TIAIKHQV

-379 LSAHLKAAI
+379 LSAHLKATI
-388 LESKQIKHSLKDRTL
+388 LESKQTECSLKDYAL

-423 QGILKNLG
+423 QSILKSLG
-431 FKVSVKEPNSNPQ
+431 FKVSVKEPNSKPP
-444 ILEVIA
+444 ILEVVA
-450 PNFRH
+450 PNFRN

-476 ISKPLDCVSSKNSNP
+476 ISKPLNCVSSKNSNP

-540 NPITTDLNTLRTS
+540 NPITTELNTLRTS

-621 VSKVIGDFSLERL
+621 VSKVIGDFSLEKL
-634 TAQTPINHP
+634 NAQTPINHP

-650 QNHEIIGVIAKI
+650 QNNEIIGTIAKI

-671 LFESYYAEIDAFKLK
+671 LFESYYAEIDASKLK

-706 LIIDENTAFSEIK
+706 LIIDENTAFSKIK

-741 SHNTIAL
+741 SDNAIAL

>member
-8 LNVFV
+8 LSTFV
-13 NTPKDIA
+13 DVPKDIA

-25 LSRLGLEVESCIP
+25 LSCLGLEVESCIS
-38 CIAPKN
+38 CVAPKN
-44 VVVGKVLE
+44 VV
-52 KAPHKNA
+52 
-59 EKLSV
+59 
-64 CQVGVG
+64 VG

-104 VAPNQFVPVALN
+104 VAPNQFAPVALK
-116 GALIGSTTIAKTELR
+116 GAIIGSTTIAKTELR

-141 SAELGFP
+141 SIELGFP

-173 ASFNTHVLEISLTPN
+173 APFNTHVLEISLTPN

-228 AGENIESHLAYYLI
+228 VGENIESHLAYYLI
-242 YNHSLKTPLNIK
+242 CNHSLKTPLNIK

-260 NALSENDLKNFI
+260 NALSENDLNNFI
-272 EFSTHFSGVI
+272 EFSAHFSGVI
-282 MNAYS
+282 LNAYS
-287 LNKTPMDLSVK
+287 LNTTPVDLSVK

-323 QKDLSEYLL
+323 QKDLSECLL
-332 LEASYTDPISLS
+332 LEASYTDPVSLS

-379 LSAHLKAAI
+379 LSTHLKATI
-388 LESKQIKHSLKDRTL
+388 LESKQTKHSLKDHAL
-403 TFQLEDI
+403 KFQLEDI
-410 TEILGLAVEKEKI
+410 TKILGLAVEEEKI
-423 QGILKNLG
+423 QGILKSLG
-431 FKVSVKEPNSNPQ
+431 FKVSIKVSNSKPQ
-444 ILEVIA
+444 VLEVIV

-476 ISKPLDCVSSKNSNP
+476 ISKPLNCVSSKHSNP

-527 LGFEVLEDPLELQ
+527 LGFEVLGDPLELQ
-540 NPITTDLNTLRTS
+540 NPITTELNTLRTS

-583 SKREEIQKLGFL
+583 AKREEIQKLGFL

-602 ESYPDAKG
+602 ESYHDAKG

-621 VSKVIGDFSLERL
+621 VSRIIGDFSLEKL
-634 TAQTPINHP
+634 TIQTPINHP
-643 YQSAKII
+643 YQNAKII
-650 QNHEIIGVIAKI
+650 QNNEVIGVIAKI
-662 HPKVIQELD
+662 HPKVIQEWD
-671 LFESYYAEIDAFKLK
+671 LFESYYAEIDASKLK

-706 LIIDENTAFSEIK
+706 LIIDENTAFSRIK

-741 SHNTIAL
+741 SDNTIAL
-748 SVRCVIHSL
+748 SVRCVIYSL

>member
-8 LNVFV
+8 LSVFV
-13 NTPKDIA
+13 DVPKDIA

-64 CQVGVG
+64 CQVDI
-70 KVLEKAPHKN
+70 
-80 AEKLSV
+80 
-86 CQVGVGK
+86 GK
-93 EVLQI
+93 EVLPI

-116 GALIGSTTIAKTELR
+116 GAIIGSTTIAKTELR
-131 GVESCGMICS
+131 GVESYGMICS
-141 SAELGFP
+141 SSELGFP

-173 ASFNTHVLEISLTPN
+173 APFNTHVLEISLTPN

-217 FTPKSDLITLS
+217 FTPTSDLITLS

-242 YNHSLKTPLNIK
+242 CNHSLKTPLNIK

-260 NALSENDLKNFI
+260 NALSENDLNNFI

-282 MNAYS
+282 LNAYS

-323 QKDLSEYLL
+323 QKDLSEHLL

-379 LSAHLKAAI
+379 LSTHLKATI
-388 LESKQIKHSLKDRTL
+388 LESKQTKHSLKDHAL
-403 TFQLEDI
+403 KFQLEDI

-431 FKVSVKEPNSNPQ
+431 FKISAKEPNSKPQ
-444 ILEVIA
+444 ILEIIV

-476 ISKPLDCVSSKNSNP
+476 ASKPLHCVSSKNSNP
-491 HYDTH
+491 HYETH

-540 NPITTDLNTLRTS
+540 NPITTELNTLRTS

-583 SKREEIQKLGFL
+583 AKREEVQKLGFL

-621 VSKVIGDFSLERL
+621 VSKVIGDFSLEKL
-634 TAQTPINHP
+634 TTQTPINHP

-650 QNHEIIGVIAKI
+650 QNNEVIGVIAKI

-671 LFESYYAEIDAFKLK
+671 LFESYYAEIDASKLK

-706 LIIDENTAFSEIK
+706 LIIDENTAFSKIK

-741 SHNTIAL
+741 SHNSIAL

>member
-38 CIAPKN
+38 CVAPKN

-64 CQVGVG
+64 CQVD
-70 KVLEKAPHKN
+70 
-80 AEKLSV
+80 
-86 CQVGVGK
+86 VGK

-104 VAPNQFVPVALN
+104 VVPNQFVPVALN

-173 ASFNTHVLEISLTPN
+173 APFNTHVLEISLTPN

-217 FTPKSDLITLS
+217 FTPKSDLITLIT
-228 AGENIESHLAYYLI
+228 GENIESHLAYYLI
-242 YNHSLKTPLNIK
+242 CNHSLKTPLNIK

-260 NALSENDLKNFI
+260 NALSENDLNNFI
-272 EFSTHFSGVI
+272 EFSAHFSGVI

-315 TIAIKHQD
+315 TIAIKHQV
-323 QKDLSEYLL
+323 QKDLSEFLL

-379 LSAHLKAAI
+379 LSVHLKATI
-388 LESKQIKHSLKDRTL
+388 LESKQTKHSLKDRTL
-403 TFQLEDI
+403 KFQLEDI
-410 TEILGLAVEKEKI
+410 TEILGLVVEKEKI
-423 QGILKNLG
+423 QSILKNLG
-431 FKVSVKEPNSNPQ
+431 FKVSAKEPNSKPQ
-444 ILEVIA
+444 ILEVIV

-455 DIKTIQDIAE
+455 DIKIIQDIAE

-476 ISKPLDCVSSKNSNP
+476 VSKPLNCVSSKNSNP

-540 NPITTDLNTLRTS
+540 NPITTELNTLRTS

-583 SKREEIQKLGFL
+583 AKREEVQKLGFL

-621 VSKVIGDFSLERL
+621 VSKVIGDFSLEKL

-650 QNHEIIGVIAKI
+650 QNNEVIGVIAKI
-662 HPKVIQELD
+662 HPKIIQELD

-686 RPAMLLKP
+686 RPTMLLKP

-706 LIIDENTAFSEIK
+706 LIIDENTAFSRIK
-719 KALKDAQ
+719 KALEDAQ

-741 SHNTIAL
+741 SHNSIAL

>member
-25 LSRLGLEVESCIP
+25 LSRLGLEVESCVS
-38 CIAPKN
+38 CVAPKN
-44 VVVGKVLE
+44 VVVGKILE

-64 CQVGVG
+64 CQVDI
-70 KVLEKAPHKN
+70 
-80 AEKLSV
+80 
-86 CQVGVGK
+86 GK
-93 EVLQI
+93 EVLPI

-116 GALIGSTTIAKTELR
+116 GALIGLTTIAKTELR
-131 GVESCGMICS
+131 GVESHGMICS
-141 SAELGFP
+141 SSELGFP

-173 ASFNTHVLEISLTPN
+173 APFNTHVLEISLTPN

-228 AGENIESHLAYYLI
+228 VGENIESHLAYYLI
-242 YNHSLKTPLNIK
+242 CNHSLKTPLNIK

-260 NALSENDLKNFI
+260 NALSENELNNFI
-272 EFSTHFSGVI
+272 EFSVHFSGVI

-323 QKDLSEYLL
+323 QKDLSECLL
-332 LEASYTDPISLS
+332 LEAIYTDPISLS

-379 LSAHLKAAI
+379 LSAHLKATI
-388 LESKQIKHSLKDRTL
+388 LESKQTEHSLKDRTL

-410 TEILGLAVEKEKI
+410 TEILGLVIEAEKI
-423 QGILKNLG
+423 QSILKNLG

-455 DIKTIQDIAE
+455 DIKTIQDITE

-476 ISKPLDCVSSKNSNP
+476 ISKPLNCVSSKSSNP

-527 LGFEVLEDPLELQ
+527 LGFEVLKDSLELQ
-540 NPITTDLNTLRTS
+540 NPITTELNTLRTS

-583 SKREEIQKLGFL
+583 AKREEVQKLGFL
-595 VSGLQKK
+595 ASGLQKK

-621 VSKVIGDFSLERL
+621 VSKVIGDFSLEKL
-634 TAQTPINHP
+634 TIQTPINHP

-650 QNHEIIGVIAKI
+650 QNNEIIGVIAKI

-671 LFESYYAEIDAFKLK
+671 LFESYYAEIDASKLK

-706 LIIDENTAFSEIK
+706 LIIDENTAFSRIK

-741 SHNTIAL
+741 SDNAIAL

-775 ILEKEFNARL
+775 ILKKEFNARL

>member
-20 KLCED
+20 KLCEN

-38 CIAPKN
+38 YIAPKN

-64 CQVGVG
+64 CQVD
-70 KVLEKAPHKN
+70 
-80 AEKLSV
+80 
-86 CQVGVGK
+86 VGK

-104 VAPNQFVPVALN
+104 VAKNQFAPVALK
-116 GALIGSTTIAKTELR
+116 GAIIGSTTIAKTELR
-131 GVESCGMICS
+131 GVESHGMICS
-141 SAELGFP
+141 SIELGFP

-168 ELNEY
+168 ELHGY
-173 ASFNTHVLEISLTPN
+173 APFNTHVLEISLTPN

-200 EISAFYHTPLKP
+200 EIGAFYHTPLKP

-242 YNHSLKTPLNIK
+242 CNHSLKTPLNIK

-260 NALSENDLKNFI
+260 NALSENDLNNFI

-282 MNAYS
+282 LNAYS
-287 LNKTPMDLSVK
+287 LNTTPVDLIVK

-323 QKDLSEYLL
+323 QKDLSECLL
-332 LEASYTDPISLS
+332 LEASYTDPVSLS

-379 LSAHLKAAI
+379 LSAHLKATI
-388 LESKQIKHSLKDRTL
+388 LESKQTKHSLKDRAL

-410 TEILGLAVEKEKI
+410 TEILGLVIEAEKI

-431 FKVSVKEPNSNPQ
+431 FKVSAKEPNSKPQ
-444 ILEVIA
+444 ILEVIV

-476 ISKPLDCVSSKNSNP
+476 ISKPLDSISSKNSNP

-540 NPITTDLNTLRTS
+540 NPITTELNTLRTS

-595 VSGLQKK
+595 ISGLQKK

-621 VSKVIGDFSLERL
+621 VSRIIGDFSLEKL
-634 TAQTPINHP
+634 TIQTPINHP

-650 QNHEIIGVIAKI
+650 QNHEVIGVIAKI
-662 HPKVIQELD
+662 HPKVIQEWD
-671 LFESYYAEIDAFKLK
+671 LFESYYAEIDASKLK
-686 RPAMLLKP
+686 RHAMLLKP

-706 LIIDENTAFSEIK
+706 LIIDENTAFSRIK

-741 SHNTIAL
+741 SDNTIAL

-763 EEVNSAVQKALE
+763 EEVNSVVQKALE

>member
-64 CQVGVG
+64 CQVD
-70 KVLEKAPHKN
+70 
-80 AEKLSV
+80 
-86 CQVGVGK
+86 VGK

-104 VAPNQFVPVALN
+104 VAPNQFAPVALK
-116 GALIGSTTIAKTELR
+116 GAIIGSTPIAKTELR
-131 GVESCGMICS
+131 GVESHGMICS
-141 SAELGFP
+141 STELGFP

-168 ELNEY
+168 ELNGY
-173 ASFNTHVLEISLTPN
+173 APFNTHVLEISLTPN

-217 FTPKSDLITLS
+217 FTPKSDLITLHTD
-228 AGENIESHLAYYLI
+228 ENIESHLAYYLI

-260 NALSENDLKNFI
+260 SALSENDLNNFI
-272 EFSTHFSGVI
+272 EFSAHFSGVI
-282 MNAYS
+282 LNAYG
-287 LNKTPMDLSVK
+287 LNTTPVDLIIK

-323 QKDLSEYLL
+323 QKDLSECLL
-332 LEASYTDPISLS
+332 LEASYTDPVSLS

-355 QKDNALIYRS
+355 QKDNALVYRS

-379 LSAHLKAAI
+379 LSAQLKATI
-388 LESKQIKHSLKDRTL
+388 LESKQTKHSLKDRTL
-403 TFQLEDI
+403 KFQLEDI
-410 TEILGLAVEKEKI
+410 TEILGLAVEEEKI

-431 FKVSVKEPNSNPQ
+431 FKVSAKEPNSKPQ
-444 ILEVIA
+444 ILEVIV

-476 ISKPLDCVSSKNSNP
+476 ASKPLHCVSSKNSNP

-540 NPITTDLNTLRTS
+540 NPITTELNTLRTS

-621 VSKVIGDFSLERL
+621 VSKVIGDFSLEKL
-634 TAQTPINHP
+634 TTQTPINHP

-650 QNHEIIGVIAKI
+650 QNNEIIGVIAKI
-662 HPKVIQELD
+662 HPKVIQEWD
-671 LFESYYAEIDAFKLK
+671 LFESYYAEIDASKLK

-694 FSIYPSS
+694 FSIYPNS

-706 LIIDENTAFSEIK
+706 LIIDENTAFSRIK

-741 SHNTIAL
+741 SDNTIAL

-763 EEVNSAVQKALE
+763 EEVNSVVQKALE

>member
-1 MKLSVND
+1 MKLSIND

-13 NTPKDIA
+13 NTPKDIV
-20 KLCED
+20 KLCEN
-25 LSRLGLEVESCIP
+25 LSCLGLEVESCVS

-64 CQVGVG
+64 CQVD
-70 KVLEKAPHKN
+70 
-80 AEKLSV
+80 
-86 CQVGVGK
+86 VGK

-104 VAPNQFVPVALN
+104 VAKNQFAPVALK
-116 GALIGSTTIAKTELR
+116 GAIIGSTTIAKTELR
-131 GVESCGMICS
+131 GVESHGMICS
-141 SAELGFP
+141 SIELGFP

-173 ASFNTHVLEISLTPN
+173 APFNTHVLEISLTPN

-217 FTPKSDLITLS
+217 LTPKSDLITLIT
-228 AGENIESHLAYYLI
+228 GENIESHLAYYLI
-242 YNHSLKTPLNIK
+242 CNHSLKTPLNVK

-260 NALSENDLKNFI
+260 NALSENDLNNFI

-287 LNKTPMDLSVK
+287 LNKTPMDLIVK

-315 TIAIKHQD
+315 TIAIKHQV
-323 QKDLSEYLL
+323 QKDLSEHLL
-332 LEASYTDPISLS
+332 LEASYIDPISLS

-379 LSAHLKAAI
+379 LSAHLKATI
-388 LESKQIKHSLKDRTL
+388 LESKQIKHSLKDRAL
-403 TFQLEDI
+403 KFQLEDI
-410 TEILGLAVEKEKI
+410 TEILGLAVEEEKI

-431 FKVSVKEPNSNPQ
+431 FKVSVKEPNSKPQ

-476 ISKPLDCVSSKNSNP
+476 VSKPLHCVSSKNSNP

-527 LGFEVLEDPLELQ
+527 LGFEVLEDSLELQ

-583 SKREEIQKLGFL
+583 AKREEVQKLGFL

-602 ESYPDAKG
+602 ESYHDAKG

-621 VSKVIGDFSLERL
+621 VSKVIGDFSLEKL
-634 TAQTPINHP
+634 TIQTPINHP

-650 QNHEIIGVIAKI
+650 QNNEIIGVIAKI

-671 LFESYYAEIDAFKLK
+671 LFESYYAEIDASKLK

-706 LIIDENTAFSEIK
+706 LIIDENTAFSKIK
-719 KALKDAQ
+719 KALEDAQ

-741 SHNTIAL
+741 SDNTIAL

>member
-1 MKLSVND
+1 MKLIVND

-25 LSRLGLEVESCIP
+25 LSCLGLEVESCTP
-38 CIAPKN
+38 CVAPKN

-64 CQVGVG
+64 CQVD
-70 KVLEKAPHKN
+70 
-80 AEKLSV
+80 
-86 CQVGVGK
+86 VGK

-104 VAPNQFVPVALN
+104 VAPNQFAPIALN

-131 GVESCGMICS
+131 GVESHGMICS
-141 SAELGFP
+141 SIELGFP

-173 ASFNTHVLEISLTPN
+173 APFNTHVLEISLTPN

-217 FTPKSDLITLS
+217 FTPKSDLITLIT
-228 AGENIESHLAYYLI
+228 GENIESHLAYYLI

-260 NALSENDLKNFI
+260 NALSENNLNNFL
-272 EFSTHFSGVI
+272 EFSAHFSGVI

-287 LNKTPMDLSVK
+287 LNTTPMDLSVK

-315 TIAIKHQD
+315 IIAIKHQV

-332 LEASYTDPISLS
+332 LEASYIDPISLS

-379 LSAHLKAAI
+379 LSAHLKATI
-388 LESKQIKHSLKDRTL
+388 LESKQTEHSLKDRTL
-403 TFQLEDI
+403 KFKLEDI
-410 TEILGLAVEKEKI
+410 TEILGLAVEEEKI
-423 QGILKNLG
+423 QDILKSLG
-431 FKVSVKEPNSNPQ
+431 FKVSIKEPNSNPQ

-476 ISKPLDCVSSKNSNP
+476 ISKPLHCVSSKNSNP
-491 HYDTH
+491 HYETH

-527 LGFEVLEDPLELQ
+527 LGFEVLEDSLELQ
-540 NPITTDLNTLRTS
+540 NPITTELNTLRTS

-583 SKREEIQKLGFL
+583 AKREEIQKLGFL

-621 VSKVIGDFSLERL
+621 VSKVIGDFNLEKL

-650 QNHEIIGVIAKI
+650 QNNEIIGTIAKI

-706 LIIDENTAFSEIK
+706 LIINENTAFSRIK

-748 SVRCVIHSL
+748 SLRCVIHSL

-763 EEVNSAVQKALE
+763 EEVNSAMQKALE

>member
-25 LSRLGLEVESCIP
+25 LSRLGLEVESCVSYV
-38 CIAPKN
+38 APKN

-64 CQVGVG
+64 CQVD
-70 KVLEKAPHKN
+70 
-80 AEKLSV
+80 
-86 CQVGVGK
+86 VGK
-93 EVLQI
+93 EVLPI

-104 VAPNQFVPVALN
+104 VASNQFVPVALN

-131 GVESCGMICS
+131 GVESHGMICS
-141 SAELGFP
+141 SSELGFP

-173 ASFNTHVLEISLTPN
+173 APFNTHVLEISLTPN

-228 AGENIESHLAYYLI
+228 VGENIESHLAYYLI
-242 YNHSLKTPLNIK
+242 CNHSLKTPLNIK

-260 NALSENDLKNFI
+260 NALSENDLNNFI

-323 QKDLSEYLL
+323 QKDLSECLL
-332 LEASYTDPISLS
+332 LEASYIDPINLS

-365 ARGSNPNLSDGLNF
+365 TRGSNPNLSDGLNF
-379 LSAHLKAAI
+379 LSTHLKATI
-388 LESKQIKHSLKDRTL
+388 LESKQAKHSLKDCTL

-410 TEILGLAVEKEKI
+410 TEILGLVIEKEKI

-431 FKVSVKEPNSNPQ
+431 FKVSVKEPNSKPQ
-444 ILEVIA
+444 ILEVIV

-476 ISKPLDCVSSKNSNP
+476 ISKPLHCVSSKNSNP

-540 NPITTDLNTLRTS
+540 NPITTELNTLRTS

-583 SKREEIQKLGFL
+583 TKREEIQKLGFL
-595 VSGLQKK
+595 ASGLQKK

-621 VSKVIGDFSLERL
+621 VSKVIGDFSLEKL

-643 YQSAKII
+643 YQNAKII
-650 QNHEIIGVIAKI
+650 QNNEIIGVIAKI

-706 LIIDENTAFSEIK
+706 LIIDENTAFSRIK

-741 SHNTIAL
+741 SDNTIAL

-763 EEVNSAVQKALE
+763 EEVNSVVQKALE

>member
-25 LSRLGLEVESCIP
+25 LSCLGLEVESCIH
-38 CIAPKN
+38 CVAPKN

-64 CQVGVG
+64 CQVD
-70 KVLEKAPHKN
+70 
-80 AEKLSV
+80 
-86 CQVGVGK
+86 VGK
-93 EVLQI
+93 EVLPI

-131 GVESCGMICS
+131 GVESHGMICS
-141 SAELGFP
+141 SSELGFP

-156 LDESVGELVLGK
+156 LDESVGELILGK

-173 ASFNTHVLEISLTPN
+173 APFNTHVLEISLTPN

-228 AGENIESHLAYYLI
+228 TDKNIESHLAYYLVC
-242 YNHSLKTPLNIK
+242 NHSLKTPLNVK

-260 NALSENDLKNFI
+260 NALSENDLNNFI
-272 EFSTHFSGVI
+272 EFSMHFSGVI

-287 LNKTPMDLSVK
+287 LNATPIDLSVK
-298 NDENN
+298 DDENN

-323 QKDLSEYLL
+323 QKDLSEHLL

-379 LSAHLKAAI
+379 LSTHLKVAI
-388 LESKQIKHSLKDRTL
+388 LESKQTQHSLKDRTL
-403 TFQLEDI
+403 KFQLEDI

-423 QGILKNLG
+423 RDILKSLG
-431 FKVSVKEPNSNPQ
+431 FKVSVKEPNSKPQ
-444 ILEVIA
+444 ILEVVA
-450 PNFRH
+450 PDFRH
-455 DIKTIQDIAE
+455 DIQTIQDIAE

-476 ISKPLDCVSSKNSNP
+476 VSKPLNCISNKNSNP

-540 NPITTDLNTLRTS
+540 NPITTELNTLRTS
-553 LVCGLLDASLR
+553 LVCGLLDTSLR

-595 VSGLQKK
+595 ASGLQKK

-610 KAWDFYSFAEC
+610 KTWDFYSFAEC
-621 VSKVIGDFSLERL
+621 VSKVIGDFSLEKL

-706 LIIDENTAFSEIK
+706 LIIDENTAFSRIK
-719 KALKDAQ
+719 KALEDAQ

-741 SHNTIAL
+741 SNNSIAL

-763 EEVNSAVQKALE
+763 EEVNAAVQKALE

>member
-13 NTPKDIA
+13 DTPKDIA

-38 CIAPKN
+38 CVAPKD
-44 VVVGKVLE
+44 VV
-52 KAPHKNA
+52 
-59 EKLSV
+59 
-64 CQVGVG
+64 VG

-131 GVESCGMICS
+131 GVESYGMICS
-141 SAELGFP
+141 SNELGFP
-148 KINDGILE
+148 KIHDGILE

-168 ELNEY
+168 GLDEY
-173 ASFNTHVLEISLTPN
+173 APFNTHVLEISLTPN

-217 FTPKSDLITLS
+217 FTPKSGLITLH
-228 AGENIESHLAYYLI
+228 ADENIESHLVYYLI
-242 YNHSLKTPLNIK
+242 CNHSLKTPLNVK

-260 NALSENDLKNFI
+260 NALSENDLNNFI
-272 EFSTHFSGVI
+272 EFSTHFSGVV

-287 LNKTPMDLSVK
+287 LDATPIDLSVK

-323 QKDLSEYLL
+323 PKDLSEHLL
-332 LEASYTDPISLS
+332 LEASYIDPISLS

-355 QKDNALIYRS
+355 QKDNTLIYRS

-379 LSAHLKAAI
+379 LSTHLKATI
-388 LESKQIKHSLKDRTL
+388 LESKQTKHSLKDRTL
-403 TFQLEDI
+403 KFKLEDI
-410 TEILGLAVEKEKI
+410 TEILGLAIEEETI

-431 FKVSVKEPNSNPQ
+431 FKVSIKEPNSKPQ
-444 ILEVIA
+444 ILEVVA

-465 EILRFVGIDNL
+465 EILRFVGIDHL
-476 ISKPLDCVSSKNSNP
+476 ISKPLDSVSNKKSNP

-540 NPITTDLNTLRTS
+540 NPITTELNTLRTS

-595 VSGLQKK
+595 ASGLQKK

-621 VSKVIGDFSLERL
+621 VSKVIGDFSLEKL
-634 TAQTPINHP
+634 TTQAPINHP

-671 LFESYYAEIDAFKLK
+671 LFESYYAEIDASKLK

-706 LIIDENTAFSEIK
+706 LIIDENTAFSKIK

-741 SHNTIAL
+741 SDNTIAL

>member
-38 CIAPKN
+38 CIAPNN

-64 CQVGVG
+64 CQVD
-70 KVLEKAPHKN
+70 
-80 AEKLSV
+80 
-86 CQVGVGK
+86 VGK

-104 VAPNQFVPVALN
+104 VVPNQFVPVALK
-116 GALIGSTTIAKTELR
+116 GAIIGSTTIAKTELR

-141 SAELGFP
+141 SIELGFP

-173 ASFNTHVLEISLTPN
+173 APFNTHVLEISLTPN
-188 RGDCLSVLGIAR
+188 RGDCLSVLGVAR

-217 FTPKSDLITLS
+217 FTPKSDLIMLS
-228 AGENIESHLAYYLI
+228 ADKNIESHLAYYLI
-242 YNHSLKTPLNIK
+242 CNHSLKTPLNIK

-260 NALSENDLKNFI
+260 NALSENDLNNFI
-272 EFSTHFSGVI
+272 EFSAHFSGVI
-282 MNAYS
+282 LNAYS

-315 TIAIKHQD
+315 TIAIKHQV
-323 QKDLSEYLL
+323 QKDLGECLL
-332 LEASYTDPISLS
+332 LEASYIDPISLS

-379 LSAHLKAAI
+379 LSAHLKATI
-388 LESKQIKHSLKDRTL
+388 LESKQTEHSLKDYAL

-423 QGILKNLG
+423 QGILKSLG
-431 FKVSVKEPNSNPQ
+431 FKVSVKEPNSKPQ
-444 ILEVIA
+444 ILEVIV

-476 ISKPLDCVSSKNSNP
+476 ISKPLNCVSSKNSNP

-583 SKREEIQKLGFL
+583 AKREEVQKLGFL

-621 VSKVIGDFSLERL
+621 VSKVIGDFSLEKL

-650 QNHEIIGVIAKI
+650 QNNEIIGMIAKI

-706 LIIDENTAFSEIK
+706 LIIDENTAFSRIK

-741 SHNTIAL
+741 SNNSIAL

-763 EEVNSAVQKALE
+763 EEVNSVVQKALE

>member
-64 CQVGVG
+64 CQVD
-70 KVLEKAPHKN
+70 
-80 AEKLSV
+80 
-86 CQVGVGK
+86 VGK

-104 VAPNQFVPVALN
+104 VAPNQFVPVALK
-116 GALIGSTTIAKTELR
+116 GAIIGSTTIAKTDLR
-131 GVESCGMICS
+131 GVESYGMICS
-141 SAELGFP
+141 SSELGFP

-173 ASFNTHVLEISLTPN
+173 APFNTHVLEISLTPN

-228 AGENIESHLAYYLI
+228 VGENIESHLAYYLI
-242 YNHSLKTPLNIK
+242 CNHSLKTPLNIK

-260 NALSENDLKNFI
+260 NALSENDLNNFI
-272 EFSTHFSGVI
+272 EFSTHFSGVV

-287 LNKTPMDLSVK
+287 LNATPMDLSVK

-315 TIAIKHQD
+315 TIAIKHQV
-323 QKDLSEYLL
+323 QKDLGEHLL
-332 LEASYTDPISLS
+332 LEASYIDPISLS

-379 LSAHLKAAI
+379 LSAHLKATI
-388 LESKQIKHSLKDRTL
+388 LESKQTEHSLKDRTL
-403 TFQLEDI
+403 KFQLEDI
-410 TEILGLAVEKEKI
+410 TEILGLAIEEETI

-431 FKVSVKEPNSNPQ
+431 FKVSIKVSNSKPQ
-444 ILEVIA
+444 ILEVVA

-465 EILRFVGIDNL
+465 EILRFVGIDHL
-476 ISKPLDCVSSKNSNP
+476 ISKPLDSVSNKKSNP

-540 NPITTDLNTLRTS
+540 NPITTELNTLRTS

-595 VSGLQKK
+595 ASGLQKK

-621 VSKVIGDFSLERL
+621 VSKVIGDFSLEKL
-634 TAQTPINHP
+634 TTQTPINHP

-650 QNHEIIGVIAKI
+650 QNHKIIGVIAKI

-671 LFESYYAEIDAFKLK
+671 LFESYYAEIDASKLK

-706 LIIDENTAFSEIK
+706 LIIDENTAFSKIK
-719 KALKDAQ
+719 KALEDAQ

-741 SHNTIAL
+741 SDNTIAL

>member
-64 CQVGVG
+64 CQVDI
-70 KVLEKAPHKN
+70 
-80 AEKLSV
+80 
-86 CQVGVGK
+86 GK

-131 GVESCGMICS
+131 GVESHGMICS
-141 SAELGFP
+141 SNELGFP

-168 ELNEY
+168 ELDEY
-173 ASFNTHVLEISLTPN
+173 APFNTHVLEISLTPN

-228 AGENIESHLAYYLI
+228 VGENIESHLAYYLI
-242 YNHSLKTPLNIK
+242 CNHSLKTPLNIK

-260 NALSENDLKNFI
+260 NTLSENDLNNFI
-272 EFSTHFSGVI
+272 EFSAHFSGVV

-287 LNKTPMDLSVK
+287 LDATPIDLSVK

-388 LESKQIKHSLKDRTL
+388 LESKQNKHALKDRTL
-403 TFQLEDI
+403 KFKLEDI
-410 TEILGLAVEKEKI
+410 TEILGLAIEEETI

-431 FKVSVKEPNSNPQ
+431 FKVSIKVSNSKPQ
-444 ILEVIA
+444 ILEVVA

-465 EILRFVGIDNL
+465 EILRFVGIDHL
-476 ISKPLDCVSSKNSNP
+476 ISKPLDSVSNKKSNP

-540 NPITTDLNTLRTS
+540 NPITTELNTLRTS

-595 VSGLQKK
+595 ASGLQKK

-621 VSKVIGDFSLERL
+621 VSKVIGDFSLEKL
-634 TAQTPINHP
+634 TTQTPINHP

-694 FSIYPSS
+694 FSVYPSS

-706 LIIDENTAFSEIK
+706 LIIDENTAFSRIK

-741 SHNTIAL
+741 SDNTIAL